1 MLLSRTAPAIL
12 VAACAALAGPA
23 VIAPAA
29 HAQGTQPTNAAANP
43 PPAAK
48 TDAPSLVNGWIGIA
62 IIAAIGYGVF
72 RKLRAKGVDPK
83 ELLGK
88 LVVEDAVQAPARAN
102 APSTPPPAALDD
114 LPSPSARASEPSRP
128 PTPARLQALGGPR
141 GGTSATLVDGFLLG
155 RAPHCQLVIDEES
168 VSREHAAIHHSPE
181 AGWVVADRSSSNGT
195 WLNGRRIDQP
205 TALRQGDTLQIG
217 ASRFRFEGGA

>member
-1 MLLSRTAPAIL
+1 MLLSRIAPAPRF
-12 VAACAALAGPA
+12 VAFAALAGPA
-23 VIAPAA
+23 FLSPSAA
-29 HAQGTQPTNAAANP
+29 AQGTNPSSVAANP

-62 IIAAIGYGVF
+62 LIAVIGYGVY
-72 RKLRAKGVDPK
+72 RKLRAKGVDPQA
-83 ELLGK
+83 LIGK
-88 LVVEDAVQAPARAN
+88 LVVEDARQAPTRDQAST
-102 APSTPPPAALDD
+102 APPLPALDD
-114 LPSPSARASEPSRP
+114 LPAPSMRPSAPERP
-128 PTPARLQALGGPR
+128 AAPARLQAIGGPG
-141 GGTSATLVDGFLLG
+141 GGTSATLVDGFLIG
-155 RAPHCQLVIDEES
+155 RAPQCHLVIEEDS